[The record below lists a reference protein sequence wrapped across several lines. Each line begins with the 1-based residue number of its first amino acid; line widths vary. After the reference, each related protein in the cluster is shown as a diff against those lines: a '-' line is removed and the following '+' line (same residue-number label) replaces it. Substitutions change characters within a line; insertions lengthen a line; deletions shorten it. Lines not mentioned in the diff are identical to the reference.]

1 VPIGCQPA
9 VRYLPDLYDAVKP
22 GRAPSRTL
30 ESRSIRVEA
39 RENAERLALIVP
51 VTGGADVSDF
61 RQFCT
66 LVGAPARVLAALAAA
81 SSAIICN
88 TGCSRIA
95 ASLSQPWN
103 R

>member
-1 VPIGCQPA
+1 
-9 VRYLPDLYDAVKP
+9 VKP
-22 GRAPSRTL
+22 GRAPWRTL

-39 RENAERLALIVP
+39 RRENAERLALIVP
-51 VTGGADVSDF
+51 VTGGADVLDF

-66 LVGAPARVLAALAAA
+66 LVGALARVLAALAA

-95 ASLSQPWN
+95 ASLSLSETDN
-103 R
+103 GLLR